1 MDIDWGALDI
11 YTCTNSC
18 YDDINNDHNSNSNK
32 CYEEYVF
39 IQQHV

>member
-18 YDDINNDHNSNSNK
+18 HDNINNDNTSK

-39 IQQHV
+39 IQQSIV